1 MKRIVALVLAAMML
15 LSCMSFAVADEEPVK
30 LTAMFIA
37 HPLTKHVDEMK
48 WIDEVEQVA
57 GVDITWEVIWT
68 DWNQLKSTRFAAGDI
83 PDILINATSDSDYTT
98 YSGLFL
104 ELTDLIES
112 SAPNVK
118 AMFEEEPDTLSLAK
132 TLEGEIYGLPKFQ
145 GKWPD
150 CNGVMFINK
159 VWLDQLGL
167 AVPTTLS

>member
-15 LSCMSFAVADEEPVK
+15 LSCMSFAMADEEPVK

-83 PDILINATSDSDYTT
+83 PDILINATSDSD
-98 YSGLFL
+98 
-104 ELTDLIES
+104 
-112 SAPNVK
+112 
-118 AMFEEEPDTLSLAK
+118 
-132 TLEGEIYGLPKFQ
+132 
-145 GKWPD
+145 
-150 CNGVMFINK
+150 
-159 VWLDQLGL
+159 
-167 AVPTTLS
+167 